1 MKTFGLFHPFVRLLC
16 VVAGLLIGPAAHAA
30 YPDRPVRVI
39 VAFSAGG
46 TTDILTRSM
55 ADRLSTLFTTS
66 FVVENKPGAGG
77 NIGTEFVVNAAPDGY
92 TLMVNSVGPI
102 AINPSLHRL
111 SYDPL
116 VDLVPV
122 VQLGQVPNVLVV
134 PQASP
139 VHNIGEFLAYAKTA
153 TKLNYASTGVGTS
166 SHLASYLLMQAI
178 AAKDAIHVPY
188 KGAEALNDLIGGRVD
203 FMFATIPSVI
213 GHIHT
218 GRLRALAVS
227 TIGRSASLP
236 DLPTIA
242 EVGFPGFD
250 AGSWFGIFAPKGVP
264 QEVVATINQGVNRA
278 LPDLRAQMIREGA
291 DPVGG
296 TPQAFADFIR
306 AEYEKWRVIVAQF
319 NTKGS

>member
-1 MKTFGLFHPFVRLLC
+1 MNFPHIFRTAARLLC
-16 VVAGLLIGPAAHAA
+16 LAGGLGAVQMAHAA
-30 YPDRPVRVI
+30 YPERPVRVI

-55 ADRLSTLFTTS
+55 SDRLSSTLQQS

-111 SYDPL
+111 AYDPL

-134 PQASP
+134 LQASP
-139 VHNIGEFLAYAKTA
+139 VNNIGEFLAYAKTA

-166 SHLASYLLMQAI
+166 SHLSSYLLMQAI

-236 DLPTIA
+236 HLPTIA

-306 AEYEKWRVIVAQF
+306 AEYEKWRVIVGQF
-319 NTKGS
+319 NAGTQ